1 MKKIIF
7 IGKNSCGKTSLC
19 QLMKGEEVRDK
30 KTQTIEIYVNEEEN
44 ATVENNNNNKKRKI
58 TKAVPGKNCSL

>member
-30 KTQTIEIYVNEEEN
+30 KTQTIEIYEDKSIIEE
-44 ATVENNNNNKKRKI
+44 TYTRLQDR
-58 TKAVPGKNCSL
+58 SS